1 MVCSPPAPPHP
12 LVLHWPQD
20 TSELGIPL
28 HFLHLWLWW
37 VLYAED
43 LLLLGD
49 WRSHWYLYY
58 GYLFLLVKDGSR
70 TSLGSLSLLYEALL
84 LPVCRLCL
92 LFVALSSERFHA
104 HSVVLLHQ
112 FPIGHVHLHPRVL
125 YRVDRFGVH
134 ASVSDQRHYQYFV
147 VLRSILRL
155 LWYSIP
161 NWYVHFYKTCS
172 VVYQSIRIR
181 SRSHPNPVHLCC
193 RIPDFIP
200 LYILFKQD
208 KECRAWKRRVVLC
221 FLGAQR
227 PLSFLLM
234 SSVCIYDLFCC
245 YKSSFNNTTYL
256 LFFIEIH
263 NRIAGSNWVTADLFY
278 PTQTSIYSLEMH

>member
-1 MVCSPPAPPHP
+1 M
-12 LVLHWPQD
+12 
-20 TSELGIPL
+20 
-28 HFLHLWLWW
+28 
-37 VLYAED
+37 
-43 LLLLGD
+43 
-49 WRSHWYLYY
+49 
-58 GYLFLLVKDGSR
+58 KDGSR

-92 LFVALSSERFHA
+92 LFVALSPERFHA

-125 YRVDRFGVH
+125 YRVDRFGIH

-181 SRSHPNPVHLCC
+181 SRSHPDPVHLCR
-193 RIPDFIP
+193 RISDFIP

-208 KECRAWKRRVVLC
+208 KECRA
-221 FLGAQR
+221 
-227 PLSFLLM
+227 
-234 SSVCIYDLFCC
+234 
-245 YKSSFNNTTYL
+245 
-256 LFFIEIH
+256 
-263 NRIAGSNWVTADLFY
+263 
-278 PTQTSIYSLEMH
+278 